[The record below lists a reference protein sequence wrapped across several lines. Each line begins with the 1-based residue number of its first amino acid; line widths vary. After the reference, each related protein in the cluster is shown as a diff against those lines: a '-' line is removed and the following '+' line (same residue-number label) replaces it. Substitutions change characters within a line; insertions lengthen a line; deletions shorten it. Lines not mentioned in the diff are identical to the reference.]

1 MNGTFNRQYKD
12 TLFRIIFG
20 EHKENA
26 LVLYNAI
33 NGTDYSDEDQLII
46 TTIEDALFVG
56 MKNDVSFLLED
67 TMNLYEHQ
75 STLNP
80 NMPLRG
86 LEYFSVLYS
95 NYIDSLRGGR
105 AGLYRSSRIHIPTPK
120 YYVFYNGDDLDAGS
134 VDLRLSD
141 AYRGKGDLE
150 VIAHV
155 LNINYDKEKGLLG
168 KCKPL
173 QDYAKI
179 VELVRK
185 YCKEGLPKEAAARR
199 AVEDGIEEGILS
211 DILRKEKNRVISS
224 ILTGLTEEEA
234 EQLYK
239 EEGFEKGY
247 KEGIE
252 QGIEKGIEQ
261 GIEQGI
267 EKGIEQGIE
276 KGIEQGIDQGRM
288 EMILKMKEAGMSDE
302 EIERIAG
309 MKLKEAE

>member
-1 MNGTFNRQYKD
+1 M
-12 TLFRIIFG
+12 
-20 EHKENA
+20 
-26 LVLYNAI
+26 
-33 NGTDYSDEDQLII
+33 
-46 TTIEDALFVG
+46 
-56 MKNDVSFLLED
+56 
-67 TMNLYEHQ
+67 
-75 STLNP
+75 
-80 NMPLRG
+80 
-86 LEYFSVLYS
+86 
-95 NYIDSLRGGR
+95 
-105 AGLYRSSRIHIPTPK
+105 
-120 YYVFYNGDDLDAGS
+120 
-134 VDLRLSD
+134 
-141 AYRGKGDLE
+141 
-150 VIAHV
+150 
-155 LNINYDKEKGLLG
+155 
-168 KCKPL
+168 
-173 QDYAKI
+173 
-179 VELVRK
+179 
-185 YCKEGLPKEAAARR
+185 
-199 AVEDGIEEGILS
+199 
-211 DILRKEKNRVISS
+211 ISS